1 MNNWIKRIEVRSL
14 WGRFNVT
21 WPVTQQVSVL
31 AGGNG
36 TGKSTILRSLSTL
49 LTNGS
54 VDPQQTDLFEE
65 LIVTFNDNT
74 AISTNHTYDIATF
87 LHKLYANFMPMP
99 ISASLT
105 ENTLFCDTLDSLLVV
120 GGKHIIRNS
129 AKLEFELFNGKHIG
143 FDHLSAGEKEL
154 IRLFSIA
161 TKATAGDVLI
171 LDEPELSL
179 HFDWQQRLI
188 DDLLILGGGEL
199 QLIIS
204 THSPAIVMHGWMA
217 NITQIESV
225 TTEL

>member
-74 AISTNHTYDIATF
+74 AISTNHTYDITTF
-87 LHKLYANFMPMP
+87 LHKLYANFMPLP

-143 FDHLSAGEKEL
+143 LDHLSAGEKEL